1 VKGKIADIAADDT
14 AMLAQDQPNIKKV
27 RRR

>member
-1 VKGKIADIAADDT
+1 VKGKLAAIAVDDT
-14 AMLAQDQPNIKKV
+14 ATLASDQPNIKKV